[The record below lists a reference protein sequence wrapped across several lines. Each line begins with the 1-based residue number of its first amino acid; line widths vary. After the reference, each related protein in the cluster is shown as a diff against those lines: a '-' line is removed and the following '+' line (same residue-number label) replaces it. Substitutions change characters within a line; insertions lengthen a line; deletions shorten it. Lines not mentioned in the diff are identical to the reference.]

1 SVRVEAWLDG
11 HLHAARSVQLFAG
24 SQVVEMKLE
33 RAPPPPVSLLL
44 KSDPEGAE
52 VSDGARILGTTP
64 FNWTAPKGETRTLI
78 FRLAGHREVEQRVT
92 LSGNES
98 DLSVRLRRLDASRP
112 AAQREAPEP
121 DSIKLE
127 R

>member
-1 SVRVEAWLDG
+1 MDDDG
-11 HLHAARSVQLFAG
+11 QAISYKLLARGTAVHS
-24 SQVVEMKLE
+24 
-33 RAPPPPVSLLL
+33 
-44 KSDPEGAE
+44 
-52 VSDGARILGTTP
+52 SDGDLLGTVDQVLDNVRENIFDGIVIRTATGKQFVDAPEVARIT
-64 FNWTAPKGETRTLI
+64 
-78 FRLAGHREVEQRVT
+78 EQRVT